1 MGMPEIA
8 VAPPPARA
16 KRFYR
21 DDNREG
27 DPQLE
32 SFFLFVIAFLTEAS
46 AILLLAIAAFIVNL
60 RLECCSSHNNVA
72 LRITKHGEKIVPDL
86 GRHE

>member
-1 MGMPEIA
+1 MPEIA
-8 VAPPPARA
+8 IAPPPARA

-32 SFFLFVIAFLTEAS
+32 SFFLLVIALLTEAS
-46 AILLLAIAAFIVNL
+46 ATLLLAIAAFIVNL
-60 RLECCSSHNNVA
+60 RPSNVA
-72 LRITKHGEKIVPDL
+72 LRGTKHGEKLVAD
-86 GRHE
+86 RERKE

>member
-32 SFFLFVIAFLTEAS
+32 SFFLLVIAFLTEAS

-60 RLECCSSHNNVA
+60 RPSNVA
-72 LRITKHGEKIVPDL
+72 LRITKHGEKLVAD
-86 GRHE
+86 RERKE

>member
-27 DPQLE
+27 DPQIE
-32 SFFLFVIAFLTEAS
+32 SFFLFVIALPAEAS
-46 AILLLAIAAFIVNL
+46 AILLLAIAAFLVNL
-60 RLECCSSHNNVA
+60 RPRMLLFA
-72 LRITKHGEKIVPDL
+72 
-86 GRHE
+86 

>member
-32 SFFLFVIAFLTEAS
+32 SFFLLVIAFLTEAS
-46 AILLLAIAAFIVNL
+46 AILLLTIAAFIVNL
-60 RLECCSSHNNVA
+60 RPSNVA
-72 LRITKHGEKIVPDL
+72 LRVTKHGQKLVADRERK
-86 GRHE
+86 E

>member
-1 MGMPEIA
+1 MGMLEIA

-60 RLECCSSHNNVA
+60 RPSNVA